1 MSKTVS
7 QNVLERLNAAIF
19 NTEKAIDLYLI
30 YANTQLKQ
38 GNTIPDI
45 DNIKLKLEKMKKLLK
60 KLEIRT
66 IPEEKMH
73 CVITAARKIKELEK
87 FLDVIKTILNSL
99 YNKNQTSMGADRA
112 NIIELGEIFVT
123 LPEFVQNSLR
133 KTEINPN
140 GGVVY
145 HIEENDNFDNI
156 AFIIEN
162 YLRFKYEKQHYNHEI
177 IVVNQDESR
186 RISVV
191 KKRINECRN
200 PHIKEVLLKMK
211 PHIEFCVESQPI
223 IEALNELISL
233 CTEERHEELKTA
245 IQTKLQ
251 KYQEYN
257 MHLREWNRIYLEL
270 KSLTE
275 LDTYANRMLNPN
287 APAKKTREDKKNNNE
302 IEQKPPSGPKR

>member
-30 YANTQLKQ
+30 YANIQLKQ
-38 GNTIPDI
+38 GNTVPDI

-73 CVITAARKIKELEK
+73 CVITAAKKIKELEK
-87 FLDVIKTILNSL
+87 FLDVIKTILNRL
-99 YNKNQTSMGADRA
+99 YNNNRTSIGADRA

-145 HIEENDNFDNI
+145 HTEENDNFDNI
-156 AFIIEN
+156 ALLIEN

-177 IVVNQDESR
+177 IELASL
-186 RISVV
+186 
-191 KKRINECRN
+191 KKELMN
-200 PHIKEVLLKMK
+200 
-211 PHIEFCVESQPI
+211 VEIHTS
-223 IEALNELISL
+223 
-233 CTEERHEELKTA
+233 
-245 IQTKLQ
+245 
-251 KYQEYN
+251 
-257 MHLREWNRIYLEL
+257 
-270 KSLTE
+270 
-275 LDTYANRMLNPN
+275 
-287 APAKKTREDKKNNNE
+287 KKFY
-302 IEQKPPSGPKR
+302 